1 VPLAVRHA
9 GVVATVAASATTLSL
24 ILRFKRQDYVAL
36 PDAWNPPLMIDEG
49 EGALTT
55 MIGRPLQEL
64 ARPTPGRDP
73 CSSRR
78 ATGASFRGR
87 APETPHATRQAL
99 TGLPPACVI
108 EVRNWLAHFQ
118 AACRGGG

>member
-1 VPLAVRHA
+1 
-9 GVVATVAASATTLSL
+9 L
-24 ILRFKRQDYVAL
+24 ILRFHRQDYVAL
-36 PDAWNPPLMIDEG
+36 PDEWNPPLMIDEG

-73 CSSRR
+73 CSSRT

-87 APETPHATRQAL
+87 ASEHSACDG
-99 TGLPPACVI
+99 TGLDAPSSG
-108 EVRNWLAHFQ
+108 VRNRGPRLAGSFPGGVP
-118 AACRGGG
+118 RGG